1 VSAPAA
7 VGDNGSR
14 LRHAVS
20 DSAVLTMRHL
30 RHIPRIPELLVF
42 SIIQPIIF
50 VLLFAFVFGG
60 AIQVP
65 GGGYRSYLMA
75 GIFAQ
80 TVAFTGAST
89 GVGLAED
96 MARGLI
102 DRFRSLP
109 MARSAV
115 LAGRTLS
122 DLLRSVLILV
132 VMSVCGLLVGWR
144 THTSAASVL
153 WGYLLLLL
161 FGFAMSWIGA
171 WIGLIVPS
179 TEVANTAGF
188 IWLFP
193 LTFMSNA
200 FVPIQTMPSWLQT
213 FVAWNPISA
222 TVQAVRSAFGNTGI
236 APTADFWPLKHA
248 DLVSV
253 AWSLLLVVVFGAM
266 AIRRYRTASRR

>member
-1 VSAPAA
+1 MTTTVTARGNA
-7 VGDNGSR
+7 
-14 LRHAVS
+14 LT
-20 DSAVLTMRHL
+20 DSLLLTGRHL

-65 GGGYRSYLMA
+65 GGGYRSFLMA

-115 LAGRTLS
+115 LAGRTLA
-122 DLLRSVLILV
+122 DLLRSLLILA

-144 THTSAASVL
+144 THASVL
-153 WGYLLLLL
+153 SIIGGYGLLLL
-161 FGFAMSWIGA
+161 FGFSMSWIGA

-200 FVPIQTMPSWLQT
+200 FVPIATMPGWLQE
-213 FVAWNPISA
+213 FAAWNPISA
-222 TVQAVRSAFGNTGI
+222 TVQAVRSSFGNNGLATTGN
-236 APTADFWPLKHA
+236 FWSLQHA
-248 DLVSV
+248 ALVSV
-253 AWSLLLVVVFGAM
+253 VWSVALVLLFGVLAV
-266 AIRRYRTASRR
+266 RRYRTASTR

>member
-1 VSAPAA
+1 MTLLAPEKVS
-7 VGDNGSR
+7 SR
-14 LRHAVS
+14 LSHAVN
-20 DSAVLTMRHL
+20 DSLVLTMRHL

-42 SIIQPIIF
+42 SIVQPIMF

-60 AIQVP
+60 AIQVA

-80 TVAFTGAST
+80 TVAFNGAST

-96 MARGLI
+96 MAKGLI

-122 DLLRSVLILV
+122 DLLRTVLILI
-132 VMSVCGLLVGWR
+132 VMSVCGLAVGWR
-144 THTSAASVL
+144 THTSALSIT
-153 WGYLLLLL
+153 GGFLLLLL

-213 FVAWNPISA
+213 VVAWNPISA
-222 TVQAVRSAFGNTGI
+222 TVQAVRTAFGKTGV
-236 APTADFWPLKHA
+236 APTRGFWPLEHA
-248 DLVSV
+248 AVVSV
-253 AWSLLLVVVFGAM
+253 GWSIVLIVGFGVLAV
-266 AIRRYRTASRR
+266 RRYRTASSR